1 MISSQEKKYFK
12 KLSFWLIIVIFLAV
26 AAFTYINR
34 SYAYIYYR
42 ISMANLKSV
51 DSARNYLIVN
61 NQTATSSLVYAALGD
76 SLTSGVGANKYSQSY
91 PYLLAQYLAGNDYQ
105 VTLKDYSVPGARTQD
120 LLDGLLPGA
129 IKANPDVVTILIG
142 VNDIHGKIST
152 QEFAA
157 NYEEI
162 LSRLTKETRAKIY
175 IINIPFIGANSLIW
189 QPHRYLYQA
198 RTNEFNK
205 IIKQLASKYQVNYLD
220 LYTSTYLLLRESGI
234 HYSDDLFHPS
244 AEGYKI
250 WADLIYADFNK

>member
-1 MISSQEKKYFK
+1 MISVQEKKYFK
-12 KLSFWLIIVIFLAV
+12 RLSFWLIILIILVVAV
-26 AAFTYINR
+26 STYINR

-51 DSARNYLIVN
+51 DPIHNYIVAN
-61 NQTATSSLVYAALGD
+61 NQTATSSLVYVALGD
-76 SLTSGVGANKYSQSY
+76 SLTSGVGANKYSQAY
-91 PYLLAQYLAGNDYQ
+91 PYLLAQYLAGNDNQ
-105 VTLKDYSVPGARTQD
+105 VTLKDYSVPGAKTQD

-129 IKANPDVVTILIG
+129 IKANPDVVTVLIG
-142 VNDIHGKIST
+142 VNDIHGKISA
-152 QEFAA
+152 QKFAA

-162 LSRLTKETRAKIY
+162 LSRLSKETKAKIY

-205 IIKQLASKYQVNYLD
+205 IIKQLALKYQVNYLD
-220 LYTSTYLLLRESGI
+220 LYTSTYLLLREPGL
-234 HYSDDLFHPS
+234 HYSADLFHPS